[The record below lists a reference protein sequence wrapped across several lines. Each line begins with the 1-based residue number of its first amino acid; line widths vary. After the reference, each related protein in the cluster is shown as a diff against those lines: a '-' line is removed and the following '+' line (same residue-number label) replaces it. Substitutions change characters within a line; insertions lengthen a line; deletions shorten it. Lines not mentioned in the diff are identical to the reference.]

1 MNPEKTKLKTKPGN
15 SLVVQWLGLDAF
27 MAEARELRSC
37 KPRGISK
44 KKKKRYE
51 PGLINIIN
59 SILWMRTLSL
69 REVTC

>member
-44 KKKKRYE
+44 KKKSAMK
-51 PGLINIIN
+51 
-59 SILWMRTLSL
+59 
-69 REVTC
+69 